1 MSASVR
7 FFAKILMSRMPGH
20 GRFLPDGL
28 PRTCRSNAIIGKSIE
43 TVGRTVKIDPQ
54 RSVATVRFRTGPSA
68 SVSPDTIPGCALI
81 SAQSV

>member
-43 TVGRTVKIDPQ
+43 TVGRTVKIDPK
-54 RSVATVRFRTGPSA
+54 AT
-68 SVSPDTIPGCALI
+68 DTNDCSKAPH
-81 SAQSV
+81 SN